1 MVLKKAL
8 PFKIPK
14 TTTAS
19 LILQEDVES
28 YFYDKLHQHTEYQLT
43 CIISGNGTVVHGE
56 YVDAFGEGDVFLM
69 GSNVPHVFRCDESY
83 YKEDKEARSISIFF
97 NEEQVGELSLQFSEF
112 NWLNRFLEQ
121 AKLGGKALGGL
132 KEEIAIKMYEI
143 FSSNQFDRL
152 MQFLQLVKELST
164 DQQWQPLLEQ
174 VAKRVREQ
182 DGKRLDDI
190 FSYTLSNY
198 HKSITIEQIAD
209 VANMNKSSFC
219 RYFKQHTRK
228 SYIDFLNEY
237 RIQKACGLLSDPDK
251 SIAQVAYEVGFA
263 NLSNFNRQFK
273 RMKNQTPRDFRNE
286 FKFNYN

>member
-1 MVLKKAL
+1 MVLKKSL

-19 LILQEDVES
+19 LILQEDNEP
-28 YFYDKLHQHTEYQLT
+28 YFYDKLHQHAEYQLT
-43 CIISGNGTVVHGE
+43 CIIAGRGTVVHGE
-56 YVDAFGEGDVFLM
+56 YVGSFGEGDVFLM

-83 YKEDKEARSISIFF
+83 YKGDKEARSISIFF
-97 NEEQVGELSLQFSEF
+97 NEDQVKGLSIQFSEF
-112 NWLNRFLEQ
+112 NWLNRFIEQ
-121 AKLGGKALGGL
+121 AKLGGKASGEL
-132 KEEIAIKMYEI
+132 KEEIGNKMHEI

-152 MQFLQLVKELST
+152 MQFLQLLNLLSK
-164 DQQWQPLLEQ
+164 DEQWQPLLEQ
-174 VAKRVREQ
+174 IAKRVREQ
-182 DGKRLDDI
+182 DGKRLHDI

-198 HKSITIEQIAD
+198 HRSISIEEIAD
-209 VANMNKSSFC
+209 VANMNQSSFC

-228 SYIDFLNEY
+228 SYVDFLNEY

-273 RMKNQTPRDFRNE
+273 KLKSETPRTFRRR
-286 FKFNYN
+286 FASL